1 MKKIQDVSRSIEINA
16 TADSC
21 YTTICDIPGFRDW
34 FKHVKS
40 MDIKQVDGEARP
52 SRVFFTFD
60 LLIKKGMKIVLD
72 YRYDDDDRKLLFRS
86 AGGDV
91 SNASGNF
98 HFRTLPDNRTLFVF
112 SLRVDF
118 GMLLPET
125 IVEFLSGRVL
135 DDFVVMVR
143 DECERR
149 SGLSRKS

>member
-16 TADSC
+16 TPDHC
-21 YTTICDIPGFRDW
+21 YAIIRDVPGFRRW

-40 MDIKQVDGEARP
+40 MDIKEVDEEGRP

-60 LLIKKGMKIVLD
+60 LLIKKGMKIVLK
-72 YRYDDDDRKLLFRS
+72 YTYDDEERKLLFKS

-91 SNASGNF
+91 ENASGNF
-98 HFRTLPDNRTLFVF
+98 HFRELPDNRTLFVF

-118 GMLLPET
+118 GMLVPET
-125 IVEFLSGRVL
+125 IVEFLSSKVL
-135 DDFVVMVR
+135 DDFVAMVR

-149 SGLSRKS
+149 HPR